1 MFTGIVSTVGQ
12 VTELAKRHEQER
24 RLTNKLFCRCQVRRQ
39 HHD

>member
-24 RLTNKLFCRCQVRRQ
+24 RLTVTTPTNYFADAK
-39 HHD
+39 